1 MKQKFWSIW
10 RHDYLTSLQPR
21 NKWQKP
27 ADSLKPNDMVFVVD
41 DNTVPLKWPLGRV
54 MKVFTGNDNIARV
67 AEVRTK
73 KWVGNRP
80 VVKLRKLPSQL
91 PLDIS

>member
-1 MKQKFWSIW
+1 MKHKFWSIW

-54 MKVFTGNDNIARV
+54 MKVFTGNDNVARV
-67 AEVRTK
+67 AEVGTK